1 MSLAQTTLYE
11 TDFYGWIQQ
20 QAARLRSRNIN
31 GLDFDN
37 LVEEIESMGRSEKRE
52 LESRL
57 ELLLMHLLK
66 WVYQPQRRGS
76 SWEATIV
83 EQRDRLADHLRDN
96 PSLKS
101 LVPEIYDRTY
111 RYAVTLA
118 VKETGMGRPTFPAT
132 CPWSFDEAMDDGF
145 WPEAEAPAA
154 SAAPP
159 AAAPVAAPASSH

>member
-1 MSLAQTTLYE
+1 MSLAQTPLYE
-11 TDFYGWIQQ
+11 ADFYGWVQQ
-20 QAARLRSRNIN
+20 QAARLRSRNIS

-83 EQRDRLADHLRDN
+83 EQRDRLADHLREN

-101 LVPEIYDRTY
+101 LVPEMYDRTY

-118 VKETGMGRPTFPAT
+118 VKETGMARATFPVT
-132 CPWSFDEAMDDGF
+132 CPWTFDEAMDDGF
-145 WPEAEAPAA
+145 WPDAPAVDT
-154 SAAPP
+154 AAPIT
-159 AAAPVAAPASSH
+159 APASIH